1 MPGLIILLTAIG
13 LGLILYFVRSGKER
27 KRIAAYQLPWNATQ
41 LLNEHVPFYQKL
53 DADKKAIFTERV
65 RDFLARTRITG
76 ISGTRIDDLDRLLVA
91 AGAIIPIFAF
101 TDWRYNNLDEVLV
114 YENSFNMDYHTHANA
129 PDRNILGMVGNGALN
144 RKMLLSKPA
153 IRSGFMDAENGH
165 NTVVHEFAHLIDK
178 ADGAVDGVPEYL
190 LSKQYAAPWLKYMHN
205 EIQQMRQFG
214 SDINPYAATNQAE
227 FFAVMSEYFFER
239 PEQLEQNH
247 PELYCLLQKMF
258 TPQPSGK

>member
-1 MPGLIILLTAIG
+1 MPGLIILLAAISIG
-13 LGLILYFVRSGKER
+13 LFLYFVRTKRER
-27 KRIAAYQLPWNATQ
+27 KRIAAYQLPRNAAQ
-41 LLNEHVPFYQKL
+41 LLDEHVSFYQKL
-53 DADKKAIFTERV
+53 DTGKKILFTERV
-65 RDFLARTRITG
+65 RDFLARTRITPIG
-76 ISGTRIDDLDRLLVA
+76 GASIDDLDRLLVA

-101 TDWRYNNLDEVLV
+101 ADWRYNNLDEVLV
-114 YENSFNMDYHTHANA
+114 YEGSFNMDYRTHANA
-129 PDRNILGMVGNGALN
+129 PEKNILGMVGNGPLN

-190 LSKQYAAPWLKYMHN
+190 LSKQYATPWLKYMHN

-227 FFAVMSEYFFER
+227 FFAVISEYFFER

-258 TPQPSGK
+258 TPQPTGK